1 MRAHFPWLAPHG
13 NKNTSRGS
21 HRQPIQMSNTSFEVA
36 GLLCKST
43 VFLTSPASHSQS
55 TKPAEGGPA
64 MPDNCFFY
72 SSRPLEGDLFTF
84 LQPLL
89 PAWLRKHVDGTWWTV
104 QGPGDL
110 RRAEHGNHT
119 RLSVTKLAHS
129 ASLGGNSDDPVTQS
143 LCATCPPAT
152 PDPGANRVG
161 GFLPP
166 LETITTNKQAPQNKF
181 PPHRRPNH
189 CQR

>member
-21 HRQPIQMSNTSFEVA
+21 HRRPIQMSNTSFEVA
-36 GLLCKST
+36 GCY
-43 VFLTSPASHSQS
+43 VNPRCFSPAQPRAPKS
-55 TKPAEGGPA
+55 TKPAKGGPA

-72 SSRPLEGDLFTF
+72 SSQPLERDLLHSYSRSF
-84 LQPLL
+84 
-89 PAWLRKHVDGTWWTV
+89 PAWLRKHVDGTWWMV

-143 LCATCPPAT
+143 LCTTCPPAT

-161 GFLPP
+161 GRTSLRDHH
-166 LETITTNKQAPQNKF
+166 NKQTGPQNKF
-181 PPHRRPNH
+181 PPHQCPNH